1 MAETVS
7 LPTESHPRF
16 QFNWVPLTLFKPRA
30 AFANIAAQSGRV
42 WLTPMLVL
50 SLTSLVRV
58 LVTGYLRQQA
68 ALAGG
73 FTLPPEYQYYS
84 PEQQAQFMQA
94 MQATQG
100 PVFLYVFPAIS
111 ALLGVWVGWLLVSGL
126 VHLVLTLLGGRGDTS
141 PSTNLVAW
149 ASLPFALRDL
159 VRIVAMWSTK
169 QLIQAPGL
177 AGFAPADA
185 SGGAAYLAV
194 LLALVDIYVIW
205 HIFLLVVGVRTGNG
219 LAPVKAIGGVVFSI
233 ALVVGLQAL
242 LGFLTGQLGGL
253 TIIRP
258 FF

>member
-1 MAETVS
+1 MAETIS
-7 LPTESHPRF
+7 LPSETPRRL
-16 QFNWVPLTLFKPRA
+16 QLNWVPQALFRPRA
-30 AFANIAAQSGRV
+30 AFANIASQGGRV

-50 SLTSLVRV
+50 TVTSLVRV

-73 FTLPPEYQYYS
+73 VSLPTEFQYFS

-100 PVFLYVFPAIS
+100 PVFLYVFPAIT
-111 ALLGVWVGWLLVSGL
+111 ALIGVWVGWLLVSGL
-126 VHLVLTLLGGRGDTS
+126 LHLVLTMLGGRGDTS
-141 PSTNLVAW
+141 PTTNLVAW
-149 ASLPFALRDL
+149 ASLPFALRDI
-159 VRIVAMWSTK
+159 VRIIAMWSSK
-169 QLIQAPGL
+169 QLIQSPGL

-185 SGGAAYLAV
+185 SGGAAYLVV
-194 LLALVDIYVIW
+194 LLALLDIYVFW
-205 HIFLLVVGVRTGNG
+205 HILLLVVGVRAGNG
-219 LAPVKAIGGVVFSI
+219 QTPDKAIGGVVFTI

-242 LGFLTGQLGGL
+242 LSFLTGQLSGL